1 MRDVSSRLS
10 FLENKL
16 NNEHLDEHLPLV
28 VACTLKSI
36 FTLEDFPYA
45 NTFDMCMGSVEHV
58 RYGV

>member
-16 NNEHLDEHLPLV
+16 NNSLDEHLPLV

-45 NTFDMCMGSVEHV
+45 NTFDMCMGSVAHV
-58 RYGV
+58 RYDV